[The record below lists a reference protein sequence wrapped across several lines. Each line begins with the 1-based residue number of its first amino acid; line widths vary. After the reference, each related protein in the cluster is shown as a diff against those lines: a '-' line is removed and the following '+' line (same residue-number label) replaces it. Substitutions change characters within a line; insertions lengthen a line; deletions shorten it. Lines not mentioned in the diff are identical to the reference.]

1 MRKQKKHPAAG
12 GPSGL
17 LKKEKAVAS
26 KSSIPHPVSKCKA
39 IQNAIA
45 NFTHEAGDMDTGY
58 LTLRCRF
65 EAGTLIAYE
74 VTPHRKYEGG
84 SL

>member
-1 MRKQKKHPAAG
+1 MDNKKAPSAG
-12 GPSGL
+12 GPSRAS
-17 LKKEKAVAS
+17 KREKAVAS
-26 KSSIPHPVSKCKA
+26 KSIPQSTHKRKA
-39 IQNAIA
+39 IQNAIE

-58 LTLRCRF
+58 LTLRCWF

-74 VTPHRKYEGG
+74 VTPRRKYEGG